1 MSQMDVPFLD
11 LKRQRESYGSSLE
24 DAVLQVLRSCQYV
37 GGPDIAAFEKEF
49 ADYIGVKHCVTV
61 SNGTAALELALRGL
75 GIGPGDEA
83 ITVPNTFIATVSAIY
98 DAGATPVLA
107 EADPK
112 TYTMDPAT
120 VKAALTPR
128 TKAIIPV
135 HLYGQPCDMDE
146 LTALAQEKSLLLVED
161 ACQAHGASYKGRRAG
176 SFGDAAAFS
185 FYPGKNLGTVGDGG
199 AVVTN
204 DDGLAAKLRLYR
216 DHGRQGH
223 YGHVLKGGNY
233 RLDTTK
239 AAALRVKLPFLDR
252 WNMRRADWAQEY
264 WHHLA
269 GVDEV
274 VLPAHAPDRTH
285 IYHLFVIQAER
296 RDDLQKYLK
305 EQGIATGIHYPT
317 PVHQQPGYPGLGG
330 PFPHTEAAAPR
341 LLSLPMFA
349 ELREEEVRHVADTI
363 REFYA
368 KK

>member
-1 MSQMDVPFLD
+1 MDVPFLD

-24 DAVLQVLRSCQYV
+24 DAVLQVLQSCQYV
-37 GGPDIAAFEKEF
+37 GGPDIAAFEQEF

-75 GIGPGDEA
+75 GIGPGQEVV
-83 ITVPNTFIATVSAIY
+83 TVPNTFIATVSAVY

-112 TYTMDPAT
+112 TYNMDPAT

-146 LTALAQEKSLLLVED
+146 LMAVARENNLTVIED
-161 ACQAHGASYKGRRAG
+161 ACQAHGATYKGRRAG

-185 FYPGKNLGTVGDGG
+185 FYPGKNLGTTGDGG

-204 DDGLAAKLRLYR
+204 NDDLAAKLRLYR

-233 RLDTTK
+233 RMDTTE
-239 AAALRVKLPFLDR
+239 AAALRVKLPHLSG
-252 WNMRRADWAQEY
+252 WNMARKQHANHYR
-264 WHHLA
+264 HLLRDVA
-269 GVDEV
+269 EV
-274 VLPAHAPDRTH
+274 TLPTEAFDRTH

-296 RDDLQKYLK
+296 RDELQKHLK
-305 EQGIATGIHYPT
+305 GQGVATGIHYPT

-330 PFPHTEAAAPR
+330 PFPASEAAAPR

-349 ELREEEVRHVADTI
+349 ELREEEVKHVADSI
-363 REFYA
+363 KGFYA